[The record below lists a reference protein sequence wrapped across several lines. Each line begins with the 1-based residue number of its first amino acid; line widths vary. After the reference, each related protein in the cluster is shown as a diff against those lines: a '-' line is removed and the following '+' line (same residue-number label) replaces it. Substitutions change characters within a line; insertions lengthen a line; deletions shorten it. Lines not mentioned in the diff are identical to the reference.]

1 MDTSMTDEEGLNLP
15 DYINQFVGHQRFTRL
30 LSIIDNAAKANLS
43 EGAVKEAILLGYQL
57 AQ

>member
-1 MDTSMTDEEGLNLP
+1 MTDEEGLNLP